1 MLSVVLVSR
10 DPAWA
15 LAAARRPRP
24 ADAPLH
30 VVLLDSGAGA
40 ARATHPCASRIA
52 DALRAGVTIV
62 VHDEAALRR
71 GMGPTDLVEGVK
83 TVDLDEIADL
93 VADAPGTVMW
103 L

>member
-15 LAAARRPRP
+15 LAAAARPRP
-24 ADAPLH
+24 AGAPLH
-30 VVLLDSGAGA
+30 VVLLDGGAGA
-40 ARATHPCASRIA
+40 ARASHPCAARIRN
-52 DALRAGVTIV
+52 ALDAGVLVV

-71 GMGPTDLVEGVK
+71 GMTPDDLVEGVK

-93 VADAPGTVMW
+93 VADAEGTVMW

>member
-15 LAAARRPRP
+15 LAAAARPRP
-24 ADAPLH
+24 AGTPLH
-30 VVLLDSGAGA
+30 VVLVDAGAGA
-40 ARATHPCASRIA
+40 ARATHPCADRIR
-52 DALRAGVTIV
+52 DALEHGVLVV
-62 VHDEAALRR
+62 VHDEAAQRR
-71 GMGPTDLVEGVK
+71 GMTPADLVDGVK

-93 VADAPGTVMW
+93 VADAEGTVMW